1 MVNDLTSYGLITLII
16 ERDWINSNLPCS
28 LTPPDIDESLRKRFP
43 LPRFKIVDTRF
54 SKSTFPGN
62 RSINYQIVQFRNN
75 PDITPT
81 RVRESRYNTG
91 EGRVEVEE
99 GELRQALVAR
109 SNENLK
115 FRATGRGR
123 GKIYRPAS
131 YFSIEGGG
139 SFAKLLLVEERL
151 KFLHRVEI
159 GRPPECSKNIFF
171 FFFARYTKETRAID
185 SFNNQRTTSMR
196 VSTRLSHFLSL
207 ENFSSFFF
215 FLFTASISG
224 KMSFLSTF

>member
-16 ERDWINSNLPCS
+16 ERDIRDWINSNLPCS

-81 RVRESRYNTG
+81 RVRESRYNSG

-131 YFSIEGGG
+131 YFSTFPSREGEV
-139 SFAKLLLVEERL
+139 SQNSSS
-151 KFLHRVEI
+151 
-159 GRPPECSKNIFF
+159 SKN
-171 FFFARYTKETRAID
+171 D
-185 SFNNQRTTSMR
+185 
-196 VSTRLSHFLSL
+196 
-207 ENFSSFFF
+207 
-215 FLFTASISG
+215 
-224 KMSFLSTF
+224 